1 MSMIDYTLAFPSGAV
16 GVFLVMEEVDFP
28 ELLALFS
35 ESMALAAFVPPS
47 IEPPT
52 ELGMAI

>member
-1 MSMIDYTLAFPSGAV
+1 MIDYTLAFPSGAV

-47 IEPPT
+47 TEPPT